1 MDLARP
7 LTLITPTVDG
17 DVLAVLA
24 GATASF
30 TGRQVHQVAG
40 RHSERGVRNALHR
53 LSEQGIVTRQRVGA
67 HNQYTLNRTHI
78 AAPYIEALVRLRTE
92 LLQRIRA
99 ELENWK
105 VQAEFASLFGS
116 AVQGPMRP
124 DSDIDLFVVRPT
136 GVDVGDPWLE
146 QLSSLAEAVT
156 SWTGNDTRLL
166 ELSAEELREGLA
178 AGEPVLVSIRDEG
191 VPLCGSNSYLHLL
204 GRSEYKA
211 GSRGGA

>member
-1 MDLARP
+1 M
-7 LTLITPTVDG
+7 T
-17 DVLAVLA
+17 
-24 GATASF
+24 
-30 TGRQVHQVAG
+30 
-40 RHSERGVRNALHR
+40 RH
-53 LSEQGIVTRQRVGA
+53 RVGA
-67 HNQYTLNRTHI
+67 SNQYTLNRTHI

-92 LLQRIRA
+92 LLHRIRA
-99 ELENWK
+99 ELESWR
-105 VQAEFASLFGS
+105 VRAEFASLFGS
-116 AVQGPMRP
+116 AAQGSMRP

-136 GVDVGDPWLE
+136 GVDPGDPWLE

-191 VPLCGSNSYLHLL
+191 VPLCGSRSYLHLF

-211 GSRGGA
+211 GARGA